1 MPNMHKLNKLLL
13 LFLMFNIGCSKNSSE
28 NPEPNPVMQ
37 ATVSVNGGTLF
48 ENANSGRLQF
58 EIRADEILTSAVS
71 INYTISGLTA
81 EPDKDFMAS
90 SGTVEIPV
98 GSNSASIAVPI
109 VDDEVNEINEKLM
122 ITLTEAT
129 NATIKT
135 ATAIGIIQDDDE
147 PVYTQDGYETARSHF
162 GYELEWSDEF
172 DGTALD
178 TDVFNYDLGDGCPDL
193 CGWGNNELVV
203 YTDQPEHI
211 WLADGKMV
219 IQATK
224 EGSSNFKAAKVHTK
238 DKRSFQFGR
247 IDVRAKMPEGQGIWP
262 AIWMLGQNIDAV
274 GWPACGEIDIM
285 ELVGHT
291 PKVTHGTA
299 HWGPQG
305 GPNRSSGASFSL
317 DEKFSE
323 RFHVFSLVWERD
335 ELLWYVDEMLMHR
348 VTVSSTQGD
357 LYPFNQAFYLIF
369 NIAIGGNWPGNPD
382 ETTVFPQ
389 QMVVDYVRYF
399 K

>member
-1 MPNMHKLNKLLL
+1 MHKLKKFLFL
-13 LFLMFNIGCSKNSSE
+13 LFIFNLGCSSNNSE
-28 NPEPNPVMQ
+28 VPEPSPVTQ
-37 ATVSVNGGTLF
+37 PSVSVNGSTLF

-58 EIRADEILTSAVS
+58 EIRASETLTNAVS
-71 INYTISGLTA
+71 VTYTISGVTA
-81 EPDKDFMAS
+81 EPDKDFMGS
-90 SGTVEIPV
+90 TGTIEIPV

-109 VDDEVNEINEKLM
+109 IDDEVNEINEKLM

-129 NATIKT
+129 NATINT

-147 PVYTQDGYETARSHF
+147 PTYTEDGYETAMSHF

-203 YTDQPEHI
+203 YTDEPEHI
-211 WLADGKMV
+211 WLTDGQLV

-224 EGSSNFKAAKVHTK
+224 EGSSNFKAAKIHTK
-238 DKRSFQFGR
+238 GKQAFQFGR
-247 IDVRAKMPEGQGIWP
+247 IDIRAKMPEGQGIWP

-291 PKVTHGTA
+291 PKITHGTA

-305 GPNRSSGASFSL
+305 GPNKSSGASFSL

-335 ELLWYVDEMLMHR
+335 EMLWYMDEILMHK